1 MQIRLDKNEMP
12 EAPPNKI
19 IEAVKLSVEKINRYT
34 PQNEINELIGLL
46 AEYSNVP
53 KKSLILSSGSDI
65 LIKEFIFLFSKDR
78 LIITADPTFYLIS
91 SAAQKTSSKLLKVKL
106 REPDFKFPIEAII
119 DEIKSP
125 TLIIIDNPNNP
136 TGSLLLEEKD
146 IKLILENEDVILL
159 IDEAYFEFSNITFS
173 HLIKE
178 YSNLAIART
187 LSKSFGLA
195 GSGIGYLIAG
205 ELTQERFS
213 GLDIMLPYPSVISA
227 FNALKNRDYM
237 YKFLDYIIKEK
248 DRMINSITKLGMA
261 VYPSYTNFLLI
272 KSNINDLPQKLQE
285 RDILVSNLSHYSLS
299 SEFIRVSIGTKKE
312 NDIFI
317 EVIKK
322 MVESQ

>member
-1 MQIRLDKNEMP
+1 MP
-12 EAPPNKI
+12 EPPPDKI

-46 AEYSNVP
+46 AEYSNAP
-53 KKSLILSSGSDI
+53 KESLILSSGSDI

-78 LIITADPTFYLIS
+78 QIIIADPTFFLIS
-91 SAAQKTSSKLLKVKL
+91 NAAQKTSSKLLKVKL
-106 REPDFKFPIEAII
+106 REPDFKFPLEAIVN
-119 DEIKSP
+119 EIKSP

-136 TGSLLLEEKD
+136 TGSLLLEEMD

-173 HLIKE
+173 YLIKD
-178 YSNLAIART
+178 YPNLAIVRT

-205 ELTQERFS
+205 EITQERFS

-227 FNALKNRDYM
+227 IHALKNRDYM
-237 YKFLDYIIKEK
+237 YNFIEDTKQEKE
-248 DRMINSITKLGMA
+248 RMIKSITSLGIN
-261 VYPSYTNFLLI
+261 VFPSYTNFLLI

-285 RDILVSNLSHYSLS
+285 RNILVSNLSHYSLS
-299 SEFIRVSIGTKKE
+299 SEFIRVTISSRKE
-312 NDIFI
+312 NNTFINVMKDII
-317 EVIKK
+317 E
-322 MVESQ
+322 SL